1 MNIKEMFSSLSKNSK
16 IWVVAVALIVG
27 IGLLVFSGASPAES
41 ATQGVELSQ
50 YARELEEKIAQICS
64 RVVGVS
70 HVSVAVSLRGGFEYV
85 YATDER
91 GNIIS
96 SGGSQSGVIVKQ
108 KTPEIAGIGIVC
120 VGGGNDAIRE
130 RLISLVSAAC
140 GVGTNRIYVTE
151 AKK

>member
-16 IWVVAVALIVG
+16 IWVVAVALLVG
-27 IGLLVFSGASPAES
+27 IGLLVLSKSPSGEVSSED
-41 ATQGVELSQ
+41 TQLSQ
-50 YARELEEKIAQICS
+50 YARELEEKIEQICS
-64 RVVGVS
+64 RVQGVS
-70 HVSVAVSLRGGFEYV
+70 HVSVAVSFRGGFEYV

-96 SGGSQSGVIVKQ
+96 SGGSGAVVKQ

-120 VGGGNDAIRE
+120 IGGGNDALRE
-130 RLISLVSAAC
+130 RIISLVSAVC

>member
-16 IWVVAVALIVG
+16 IWVVVLALFVG
-27 IGLLVFSGASPAES
+27 IGLLVFSGS
-41 ATQGVELSQ
+41 APDSAGAQSTELSE
-50 YARELEEKIAQICS
+50 YARELEEKIEQICS
-64 RVVGVS
+64 RVAGVS

-96 SGGSQSGVIVKQ
+96 SGGSGAVIKQ